1 MNNFTAAN
9 TSLIN
14 VSLKAVSET
23 QDELNALCCLK
34 PSAFCCVFPFVSK
47 GQFEDENLVFNVYSA
62 HRNTCD
68 MLFFTIFCKPTVL
81 ILFKVY
87 PNPVVRLL
95 TRAFCYQIPH
105 QQGKIPAA
113 ASGSPSTSQHVS
125 FSVTSCRKY
134 GVWHLT
140 LRPSSLSFKLVCE
153 FEQIHLQLSHSQE
166 STRPSC

>member
-1 MNNFTAAN
+1 MLILKISALKVREGRMNNFTAAN

-95 TRAFCYQIPH
+95 TQAFCYQIPH

-113 ASGSPSTSQHVS
+113 ASGSPSTSQ
-125 FSVTSCRKY
+125 
-134 GVWHLT
+134 
-140 LRPSSLSFKLVCE
+140 
-153 FEQIHLQLSHSQE
+153 QIYL
-166 STRPSC
+166 

>member
-9 TSLIN
+9 TSLRN

-68 MLFFTIFCKPTVL
+68 MLPYSSQSFANPQFSFCSFESLKL
-81 ILFKVY
+81 ELFITKSLTSKEKSRRQ
-87 PNPVVRLL
+87 PVVPPQPLSRY
-95 TRAFCYQIPH
+95 TYD
-105 QQGKIPAA
+105 
-113 ASGSPSTSQHVS
+113 VS

-134 GVWHLT
+134 GV
-140 LRPSSLSFKLVCE
+140 
-153 FEQIHLQLSHSQE
+153 
-166 STRPSC
+166 